1 MEEHLYRELQNMKFD
16 GLCTRVPGGL
26 CVSDG
31 RNLAMFSNNG
41 VLSGDSSLVELLET
55 VRAAIRV
62 KQLAVLRKTLPG
74 ILFQLN
80 PLGLDWVKA
89 KLILK
94 S

>member
-1 MEEHLYRELQNMKFD
+1 MEEHLYRELQNMEFD

-31 RNLAMFSNNG
+31 RNLAMLHNG

>member
-1 MEEHLYRELQNMKFD
+1 
-16 GLCTRVPGGL
+16 
-26 CVSDG
+26 
-31 RNLAMFSNNG
+31 MFHNG

>member
-1 MEEHLYRELQNMKFD
+1 MEEHLYRELQNMEFD

-31 RNLAMFSNNG
+31 RNLAMFHNG

-55 VRAAIRV
+55 VRAAVRV